1 MRITVLGATGG
12 AGHAIVRELAGR
24 GHDVTAASRTAPAL
38 RWPDQV
44 APVAA
49 DLADA
54 RTTAVAC
61 VGADVVVM
69 AAQVPYSRWAR
80 ELPGLV
86 TSAADAAATAGAR
99 FVMVDNLYAYGSPGV
114 PITEGSP
121 ENATTRKGRLRAA
134 IGQELLARHAR
145 GELRVTLGRFAD
157 HYGPH
162 GGNSLLNQ
170 MVIEPGVAGRTVR
183 TFIAEDQPHTFCFLP
198 DVARGFAT
206 LIERPEADGRAWI
219 LPAAEPTTQAAI
231 VAHLEQELSRTLRP
245 RRVSPRLLWMLGLA
259 SADLREAREVVPQFD
274 RSYTTDASAFEAAF
288 GPVPVTPH
296 ADAVAAT
303 VAWTRGRARAA
314 DPQSVGR

>member
-24 GHDVTAASRTAPAL
+24 GHAVTAASRTAASR
-38 RWPDQV
+38 RWPEQV
-44 APVAA
+44 VPVAT
-49 DLADA
+49 DLADTRATA
-54 RTTAVAC
+54 RAC

-69 AAQVPYSRWAR
+69 AAQVPYSRWTR

-86 TSAADAAATAGAR
+86 TGAADAAAAAGAR

-114 PITEGSP
+114 PITEGTP
-121 ENATTRKGRLRAA
+121 ETAATRKGRLRAA
-134 IGQELLARHAR
+134 IGRELLARHAR

-170 MVIEPGVAGRTVR
+170 LVLEPGCAGRTVR
-183 TFIAEDQPHTFCFLP
+183 TFIAEDQPHTFCYLP

-206 LIERPEADGRAWI
+206 LIERPEADGRTWI

-231 VAHLEQELSRTLRP
+231 VAHLQRELSRTIRS
-245 RRVSPRLLWMLGLA
+245 RRVSPRLLWMLGLVD
-259 SADLREAREVVPQFD
+259 ADLREAREVVAQFD
-274 RSYTTDASAFEAAF
+274 RPYTSDASAFEAAF
-288 GPVPVTPH
+288 GPIAVTPH
-296 ADAVAAT
+296 TDAVAAT
-303 VAWTRGRARAA
+303 LDWIQGCAFAV
-314 DPQSVGR
+314 DPQSAGR